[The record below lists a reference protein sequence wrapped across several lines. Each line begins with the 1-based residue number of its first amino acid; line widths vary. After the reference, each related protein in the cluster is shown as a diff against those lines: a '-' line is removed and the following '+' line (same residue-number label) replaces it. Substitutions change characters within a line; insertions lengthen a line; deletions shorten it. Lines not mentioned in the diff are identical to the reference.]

1 MINLKYYKSDI
12 CTPMKDPRSF
22 FLKPQNTAQKR
33 YEALRAYYI
42 DTLNI
47 DDIEERFEYT
57 KSTFRSLLRDYKQD
71 KFEFFIIPKKGP
83 MEPRT
88 SEDIRE
94 RIIALRKQN
103 HSIYDINLEL
113 RNTGVSICPDTIN
126 RILKNEGFTKLPKRT
141 LGGKGLTDKGA
152 TVPQKAVALD
162 IGTIDFAT
170 MDCQVAGL
178 FFFVPYIIKSGLQK
192 ILEAARLPKTSQ
204 LSSLNSAFS
213 ILAMK
218 LIGQERLS
226 QINHYNFDEGFG
238 FFAGLNVPPKST
250 CLSTYSYLV
259 DKKATHRLMKGFVSK
274 VRTIDED
281 LYDGSMINL
290 DFHSIPHYGEESVM
304 EDIYVSARNRAM
316 KGATTFFAQD
326 ADSKV
331 LNYCSA
337 DIKRTEMSDEILNFV
352 KYWTDVKGIIDQTL
366 VFDSKLTNYPVL
378 SQLNRDGIKFIT
390 LRRRGK
396 DIVKEALWAP
406 KDKWTT
412 VTVDIR
418 KMKFPKFKV
427 LERKIELKGYDGK
440 VRQVI
445 IWDNGRQE
453 PTFMI
458 TNDFGIGL
466 KDLTTNYARRWRIE
480 NTLSDLVHFFNL
492 NALSSPIMIRIHF
505 DVTMTV
511 IADTLYKLLAKD
523 LRGFENCTA
532 KQLFGRFINAP
543 GKIFVDGDSITVQ
556 FRKRAHTPILRTN
569 EVLMQPCRVPWL
581 GNKVLRYKWTA

>member
-1 MINLKYYKSDI
+1 MGNH
-12 CTPMKDPRSF
+12 DPKTF
-22 FLKPQNTAQKR
+22 FLKPEITAHRK
-33 YEALRAYYI
+33 YEALRAYYV
-42 DTLNI
+42 DKLPKK
-47 DDIEERFEYT
+47 ELAERFGYT
-57 KSTFRSLLRDYKQD
+57 LSSFETMIKNFRHRKII
-71 KFEFFIIPKKGP
+71 FFHIPMRGP
-83 MEPRT
+83 KERRVP
-88 SEDIRE
+88 ENIRE
-94 RIIALRKQN
+94 KIVSLRKMN
-103 HSIYDINLEL
+103 LSIIDIKDEL
-113 RNTGVSICPDTIN
+113 TNQGYSIGQTTID
-126 RILKNEGFTKLPKRT
+126 RILKDEGFARLPKRAFV
-141 LGGKGLTDKGA
+141 GRGLTDKGA

-162 IGTIDFAT
+162 IGTIARAT

-178 FFFVPYIIKSGLQK
+178 FFFVPYIIKSGLQEV
-192 ILEAARLPKTSQ
+192 LEAARLPKTIQ

-250 CLSTYSYLV
+250 CLSTYSYLAH
-259 DKKATHRLMKGFVSK
+259 KNATHRLMKGFVSR

-304 EDIYVSARNRAM
+304 EDIYVSSRNRAM

-352 KYWTDVKGIIDQTL
+352 KYWIDVKGIVDQTL
-366 VFDSKLTNYPVL
+366 VFDSKLTSYSVL
-378 SQLNRDGIKFIT
+378 SQLNRDGVKFIT

-396 DIVKEALWAP
+396 DLVKEAFLVP

-412 VTVDIR
+412 VTVDIPKR
-418 KMKFPKFKV
+418 KFPKFMV
-427 LERKIELKGYDGK
+427 LERKIELKGYEGK
-440 VRQVI
+440 VRQMI

-458 TNDFGIGL
+458 TNDFDIGL
-466 KDLTTNYARRWRIE
+466 TDLATNYARRWRIE

-543 GKIFVDGDSITVQ
+543 GKIFVDGDNITVQ

-569 EVLMQPCRVPWL
+569 ETLMRPCRVPWL
-581 GNKVLRYKWTA
+581 GNKVLRYKWTP